1 MHSKVPRFLHKS
13 KLRCRHALFNDKAGM
28 MEHCIGLGASLQCV
42 ANPGPWGHGQERH
55 CLADG
60 RTEAGQRLR
69 RTQCWLTLA
78 PRRAEGYESSLWPE
92 ARFQLFSRSRLFRAE
107 TVEACPVETSV
118 LLGVRIR
125 MLNRSII
132 KFAPCTCTCGGSA
145 ASNMGHA
152 RESRETSPE
161 GSSGERS
168 PRDGP
173 RKGLLSRSGEL

>member
-107 TVEACPVETSV
+107 TVDALWRLLYYLASASECSTVRSSNLHPVHVHAAVAPQATWATHAKV
-118 LLGVRIR
+118 GKRLQRGVR
-125 MLNRSII
+125 
-132 KFAPCTCTCGGSA
+132 G
-145 ASNMGHA
+145 
-152 RESRETSPE
+152 
-161 GSSGERS
+161 
-168 PRDGP
+168 
-173 RKGLLSRSGEL
+173 KGLQEMAPGKAC